1 MVKLIIVRITLLYK
15 YINNN
20 IINSLVGIIS

>member
-15 YINNN
+15 YINNS